1 MKIKQLSNPW
11 IRRLALLVVAGSAG
25 AIMVLTAAYLYLAPQ
40 LPPAAA
46 LKEVEYQIPLR
57 VYASDGQL
65 LAEFGEK
72 RRTPVTYEQLPR
84 RFVQA
89 VLAAEDKR
97 FFRHGGVDLKGLTR
111 AALELAWYR
120 DIRSGGS
127 TITMQVARNFFLDRE
142 QKFLRKFNEI
152 VLALE
157 IENQLSKQEI
167 LELYLNKIY
176 LGHRAYGAEAAA
188 QVYYG
193 RSISE
198 LTLAQWAMIA
208 GLPKAPSAYNPI
220 SNPTRARERR
230 DWILGQ
236 MAQIGAI
243 DEQTRDAAIAEP
255 ITARFHGPAPDVEAA
270 YIAEMV
276 RREMVSRYGTENTYT
291 RGLKAFT
298 TLDSKL
304 QTAAVAAVRAGLHEY
319 DERHGWRGPIA
330 QRDISTLPEL
340 APLPDQAVAQT
351 PSVEIAEKP
360 APVAVDDV
368 PTNVEPTS
376 AEPPPEQAWAD
387 QLDGIGVA
395 GDLAGAI
402 VSHVGESQA
411 DLVLEEGLRIALP
424 FEQMQWARP
433 FLSQDS
439 VGAEPAS
446 PADVLTAGDIV
457 WLREVTDEESGK
469 PAWRLAQLPT
479 VQSALVSLE
488 PRTGAVRALVGGYS
502 FNQSNFNRVIQGQ
515 RQAGSAF
522 KPFIYSAGLKNGL
535 TPATLINDAPIVFE
549 DSELETAWRPTG
561 AGSKF
566 YGPTRVREALYRS
579 LNLVS
584 IRLLK
589 QVGIGNAVDTL
600 KAFGLPTGRFP
611 RDLSLALGSAA
622 VTPLELA
629 TAYSTFANGGYVISP
644 WFLER
649 VESNDGKLLY
659 QAPDV
664 LLCEAGNCQPTTDN
678 AEVAG
683 PETDSERVQ
692 PAPTL
697 ANGEPLP
704 GPTRLERSFDA
715 RVIWLMDSML
725 KDVVRRGTAY
735 RASSLGRS
743 DLAGKTGTTN
753 DQVDAWFSGYSP
765 ALVATVWVG
774 FDDPSTLGRGE
785 YGGRAALPIWMKYMD
800 KALEGVPDQ
809 PLPQPAGITTARINK
824 ETGKRARPGDPDGI
838 FEYFREENLPA
849 METTN
854 TQPGGTDSTAPEQLF

>member
-1 MKIKQLSNPW
+1 LKIKQLSNPW
-11 IRRLALLVVAGSAG
+11 VRRLGLLALAGMAG
-25 AIMVLTAAYLYLAPQ
+25 TIMVLTAAYLYLAPQ
-40 LPPAAA
+40 LPPTAA
-46 LKEVEYQIPLR
+46 LKQVEYQIPLR
-57 VYASDGQL
+57 VYARDGKL

-72 RRTPVTYEQLPR
+72 RRTPVTYEQLPK
-84 RFVQA
+84 RFVRA

-97 FFRHGGVDLKGLTR
+97 FFRHGGVDLKGLMR
-111 AALELAWYR
+111 AALELLWYQ

-127 TITMQVARNFFLDRE
+127 TITMQVARNFFLGRE

-157 IENQLSKQEI
+157 IENQLTKQEI

-198 LTLAQWAMIA
+198 LSLAQWAMIA

-220 SNPTRARERR
+220 SNPERARTRR

-243 DEQTRDAAIAEP
+243 DDATRDAAQKEP
-255 ITARFHGPAPDVEAA
+255 ISASYHGPAPDVEAA

-276 RREMVSRYGTENTYT
+276 RQEMVARYGKDNTYT
-291 RGLKAFT
+291 AGLEAWT
-298 TLDSKL
+298 TLDSQL
-304 QTAAVAAVRAGLHEY
+304 QTAAVSAVRAGLHEY
-319 DERHGWRGPIA
+319 DERHGWRGPMDS
-330 QRDISTLPEL
+330 RDVSTLPEL
-340 APLPDQAVAQT
+340 VPLSDFGVVEAT
-351 PSVEIAEKP
+351 PVEVTDKI
-360 APVAVDDV
+360 APVTDDAAAA
-368 PTNVEPTS
+368 PAADAP
-376 AEPPPEQAWAD
+376 PPPERAWAE
-387 QLDGIGVA
+387 QLDGISVA
-395 GDLAGAI
+395 GELTAAI
-402 VSHVGESQA
+402 VSRVADSQA
-411 DLVLEEGLRIALP
+411 DLVLEDGTRDALL
-424 FEQMQWARP
+424 FSQMQWARP
-433 FLSQDS
+433 FLSQES
-439 VGAEPAS
+439 VGAEPQK
-446 PADVLTAGDIV
+446 PADVVAEGDII
-457 WLREVTDEESGK
+457 WLREVTDEDTGETV
-469 PAWRLAQLPT
+469 WRLAQLPT
-479 VQSALVSLE
+479 VQSALVSLA
-488 PRTGAVRALVGGYS
+488 PRTGAIRALVGGYS
-502 FNQSNFNRVIQGQ
+502 FNRSHFNRVIQGQ

-522 KPFIYSAGLKNGL
+522 KPFIYSSALLSGL
-535 TPATLINDAPIVFE
+535 TPATLVNDAPIVFE

-566 YGPTRVREALYRS
+566 YGPTRIREALYRS

-600 KAFGLPTGRFP
+600 NAFGLPTQRFP

-629 TAYSTFANGGYVISP
+629 TAYSTFANGGFVIQP

-649 VESNDGKLLY
+649 VESHDGKLLY

-664 LLCEAGNCQPTTDN
+664 LLCQSEDCPQADPGSEMEAGDEDGKTSAKP
-678 AEVAG
+678 
-683 PETDSERVQ
+683 RV
-692 PAPTL
+692 TL
-697 ANGEPLP
+697 ANGDPLP
-704 GPTRLERSFDA
+704 APTRLQRSFDA

-735 RASSLGRS
+735 RASRLGRG

-785 YGGRAALPIWMKYMD
+785 YGGRAALPIWMKYME
-800 KALEGVPDQ
+800 KALADEPEQ
-809 PLPQPAGITTARINK
+809 SLPQPSGITTARINK

-838 FEYFREENLPA
+838 FEYFREENLPE
-849 METTN
+849 MDSNLGE
-854 TQPGGTDSTAPEQLF
+854 PGTGDSTAPEQLF